1 MRLIRLINRGIR
13 DAFKSVF
20 RNFSLSIAAIFCVI
34 VTLLLVSA
42 SIIISTNVNYFTKQV
57 ESSLTVVVFMQK
69 DATSEDITNLD
80 KEIKAL
86 PNIDTYRFKS
96 KEEIKNDMSSESD
109 AFKNAMEEWTPET
122 NPLKNS
128 LLVKVKDINK
138 IKDTVDKIK
147 SFKEVSTV
155 QYGEGMVENLVSIF
169 SFIEKITIGIVI
181 SLILVSSFLISNT
194 IKITI
199 FSRKTEI
206 DIMRLVGTSNFYIKF
221 PHIVEGF
228 IVGVLGSIIPVLAT
242 IYGYV
247 YLYTANN
254 GVFMINMF
262 KLISPYNFVYRIS
275 LILIGIG
282 AVVGMLGS
290 YRAVRKH
297 LTI

>member
-128 LLVKVKDINK
+128 FLVKVKDINK